1 MITQT
6 NYHPWK
12 WLSTNKHWNL
22 GFTAD
27 LQLRFMVIITYQLH
41 IITIVGWACQLKT
54 RWHHLIGSEVSTIG
68 VLHFVHFICWNFWGS
83 RNQQPRPGI
92 VPSDYPWYWV
102 AFGWI
107 SDLKL
112 DVLAALGR
120 FATPIRSNVTWS
132 SQPLRPLGSLDF
144 FWVKVEVF
152 QEDLKAR
159 RMRGTMF
166 EQRVRTWSCFAA
178 SIPHEVALLPAN
190 LPYLSIFHHCSSWIR
205 PTPGKSPQFS
215 QRSPTGCPRGHS
227 AVATSADVPAR
238 RAAAVLWRCLGSK
251 SCRFHHGLVMLICY
265 LVILVSH
272 YPKKIWL

>member
-1 MITQT
+1 MGTFWPTSGRISPNGRKATHNRMTAAKWSHKLIITHESGFQ
-6 NYHPWK
+6 P
-12 WLSTNKHWNL
+12 NKRWNL

-166 EQRVRTWSCFAA
+166 EQRVRTWSCFCCFNP
-178 SIPHEVALLPAN
+178 SW
-190 LPYLSIFHHCSSWIR
+190 SCS
-205 PTPGKSPQFS
+205 F
-215 QRSPTGCPRGHS
+215 TG
-227 AVATSADVPAR
+227 
-238 RAAAVLWRCLGSK
+238 
-251 SCRFHHGLVMLICY
+251 
-265 LVILVSH
+265 
-272 YPKKIWL
+272 